1 MTAYL
6 VIENF
11 NLGLDRRRHILALP
25 PGSLYEL
32 KNGHISRGGEVE
44 KRKAF
49 VAKYVLPAGSFGM
62 QAVGNS
68 LYVFGSGADP
78 GVPAGVTYQRLQHP
92 DALAMSSFVDS
103 VLFNNLPYVLAKFSD
118 NTVEHFY
125 NGSLNHDW
133 IDGVVRAGMVNNNG
147 IAAHLASIIDADP
160 DYAAAAVGAVVTITG
175 PAGIAFTTIATA
187 ANGGAV
193 DNQTAAVAVTVSAV
207 PGISG
212 VSSGTSISIFDG
224 NVADTISSITVDG
237 VEILNV
243 AQAWATTGTALA
255 LLVANQINTFV
266 SVPEYTAVAS
276 GNKVTILAAAAAGA
290 GPNGFS
296 VTMTKSASIDADV
309 NGLFTGGVNSVAAV
323 AQQTTVTVG
332 GTFEVGDK
340 FTVQLIAGSV
350 VRTFGAGRPNGS
362 AATAI
367 RTLKDKVYAGAST
380 NLLGSGVKVPTGWN
394 SEDIG
399 AFITDMSGQVDQ
411 FDSILGLGTFLNNLA
426 ILARRATQIWS
437 VDPDPSLNAQLQ
449 VMPNIGT
456 VAGRSVISYADSDLF
471 FLADTG
477 VRSLRS
483 HQFFNIATKSDI
495 GTPIDPLVI
504 AAMNALGATTTSQ
517 AVAAI
522 DPADG
527 RYWLALGGII
537 YVFSYFP
544 DSKISAWSTY
554 DDGRT
559 YTDFA
564 VIGNRIYARSG
575 NTIYLYGGDNNATY
589 DTSTM
594 QIRLPFL
601 SAKMLATVKHFL
613 GIDLTTEGEFS
624 VYIASDPNKPDNDE
638 IVCTLSGSTF
648 GVGIV
653 PVDAESEM
661 FSLRLTHSKAEYAKL
676 VHAVIHYEPVAAG

>member
-1 MTAYL
+1 MSQYL

-32 KNGHISRGGEVE
+32 KNGHISRGGEIE

-49 VAKYVLPAGSFGM
+49 VAKYVLPAGTFGL
-62 QAVGNS
+62 QSNGTALFV
-68 LYVFGSGADP
+68 YGSGADP
-78 GVPAGVTYQRLQHP
+78 GVPVGVTYQRLQHP
-92 DALAMSSFVDS
+92 DGLAMTAFMDG
-103 VLFNNLPYVLAKFSD
+103 VLFNNQPYVLAKFSD

-125 NGSLNHDW
+125 NSSIIHDW
-133 IDGVVRAGMVNNNG
+133 IDGIVRAGMTNNNG
-147 IAAHLASIIDADP
+147 IATHLAAAIDADP
-160 DYAAAAVGAVVTITG
+160 DYAAVAVGNVVTITG
-175 PAGIAFTTIATA
+175 PPGLTYTCTATALNGGATNDQSAAVVVTVPAIVAVAVKFSEGTVSVGNATNGAGTVADIFVDGVSIQNVAVNWAASNTATA
-187 ANGGAV
+187 A
-193 DNQTAAVAVTVSAV
+193 AVAA
-207 PGISG
+207 
-212 VSSGTSISIFDG
+212 
-224 NVADTISSITVDG
+224 
-237 VEILNV
+237 
-243 AQAWATTGTALA
+243 
-255 LLVANQINTFV
+255 QINAYNST
-266 SVPEYTAVAS
+266 PEYTAISSGNVVTIQAAPAANGRTVVAS
-276 GNKVTILAAAAAGA
+276 PTGAVVCGSGGAMAGGADAVTAAG
-290 GPNGFS
+290 
-296 VTMTKSASIDADV
+296 
-309 NGLFTGGVNSVAAV
+309 
-323 AQQTTVTVG
+323 QQTTVTIG

-340 FTVQLIAGSV
+340 FTVQLIAGV
-350 VRTFGAGRPNGS
+350 TTRTFGAGRPNGGVAS
-362 AATAI
+362 AI
-367 RTLKDKVYAGAST
+367 RTLKDKVYAGAAT
-380 NLLGSGVKVPTGWN
+380 NLLGSGVKAPTGWN

-399 AFITDMSGQVDQ
+399 SFITDMSGQVDQ
-411 FDSILGLGTFLNNLA
+411 FDSIVGLGTFLNNLA

-437 VDPDPSLNAQLQ
+437 VDPDPTLNAQLQ

-471 FLADTG
+471 FLSDTG
-477 VRSLRS
+477 IRSLRS

-504 AAMNALGATTTSQ
+504 AAMNSLGATVTSQ
-517 AVAAI
+517 AVATI
-522 DPADG
+522 DPSDG
-527 RYWLALGGII
+527 RYWCAIGGII

-589 DTSTM
+589 DTSTL

-601 SAKMLATVKHFL
+601 SAKMMATVKHFL

-624 VYIASDPNKPDNDE
+624 IYIASDPNHPDNDE
-638 IVCTLSGSTF
+638 LVATLSGSTF

-676 VHAVIHYEPVAAG
+676 VHAVVHYAPVVAG